1 MIGAN
6 AKRIHAPK
14 EKEEPTIKG
23 VKLNTKKIALGVTFA
38 ALTIVLNISQV
49 KIPAPYA
56 PYLIY
61 QIWEIPIVAAFLL
74 YGLIVG
80 TLIAV
85 INTLVLLAVFPG
97 MLITG
102 PIYNFAAVMSML
114 FGLVIPKIAKR
125 NPQKY
130 AEKSA
135 VAMFTA
141 SGILFRVVIMT
152 FVNWTFLRFDPPV
165 GFGLPEEAVIASLP
179 LIAFFNATLAFY
191 TIPLGY
197 LIAKAIKSRVKV

>member
-1 MIGAN
+1 VTETCTKSKGGIKI
-6 AKRIHAPK
+6 KR
-14 EKEEPTIKG
+14 
-23 VKLNTKKIALGVTFA
+23 VKLDTKTVALVVTFS
-38 ALTIVLNISQV
+38 ALTIVLNLSPA

-56 PYLIY
+56 PYLVY

-74 YGLIVG
+74 YGFAAG

-102 PIYNFAAVMSML
+102 PLYNFVAAMSML
-114 FGLVIPKIAKR
+114 LGLVIPKIAKK

-130 AEKSA
+130 TEKSA
-135 VAMFTA
+135 VALFTMF
-141 SGILFRVVIMT
+141 GIIFRVGIMT
-152 FVNWTFLRFDPPV
+152 LVNWTFLRFPPPV
-165 GFGLPEEAVIASLP
+165 GFGLPEEAVVASLP
-179 LIAFFNATLAFY
+179 FIAFFNATLAFY

-197 LIAKAIKSRVKV
+197 LIAKAIKTRVKG

>member
-1 MIGAN
+1 M
-6 AKRIHAPK
+6 
-14 EKEEPTIKG
+14 
-23 VKLNTKKIALGVTFA
+23 VTFS
-38 ALTIVLNISQV
+38 ALTIVLNISPA

-74 YGLIVG
+74 YGLAAG
-80 TLIAV
+80 TFIAV

-114 FGLVIPKIAKR
+114 FGLFISEIAKK

-130 AEKSA
+130 TKSA
-135 VAMFTA
+135 VAIFTTF
-141 SGILFRVVIMT
+141 GVIFRVGIMT
-152 FVNWTFLRFDPPV
+152 LVNWTCLRFPPPV
-165 GFGLPEEAVIASLP
+165 GFGLPEEAVVASLP
-179 LIAFFNATLAFY
+179 FIAFFNATLAFY

-197 LIAKAIKSRVKV
+197 LIAKAIKSRVKL

>member
-1 MIGAN
+1 MI
-6 AKRIHAPK
+6 KR
-14 EKEEPTIKG
+14 
-23 VKLNTKKIALGVTFA
+23 VKLDTKTIALGATFA
-38 ALTIVLNISQV
+38 ALTIVLNISPV

-74 YGLIVG
+74 YGLAASI
-80 TLIAV
+80 LIAI

-114 FGLVIPKIAKR
+114 FGLVMPKIGKR

-130 AEKSA
+130 NEKSA
-135 VAMFTA
+135 VAMFTTF
-141 SGILFRVVIMT
+141 GIIFRVVIMT
-152 FVNWTFLRFDPPV
+152 FVNWTFLRFPPPV
-165 GFGLPEEAVIASLP
+165 GFGLPEEAVVASLP
-179 LIAFFNATLAFY
+179 FIAFFNATLAFY
-191 TIPLGY
+191 TIPIGY